1 MERSRVK
8 VAIVESSEIIRIGV
22 EHIVDST
29 PLLTLS
35 YSEESLPSIQNKDID
50 AVIINVDTLM
60 RSGQHEVSKL
70 LPNAGIIALVYRYIP
85 HTERALFDEVI
96 EIGDSPERVVEVLL
110 KNRELKTPEKSSAKV
125 TDSGELSERE
135 MEVVAAVARGLI
147 NKEIADSLNI
157 SIHTVMAHRKNI
169 SRKTGIRSISG
180 LVVYALL
187 NGLIEQSEVLR

>member
-8 VAIVESSEIIRIGV
+8 IAIVESSEILRIGV
-22 EHIVDST
+22 EHIVDSS

-35 YSEESLPSIQNKDID
+35 YSEESLPATQSKDID
-50 AVIINVDTLM
+50 AVIINVDTLT
-60 RSGQHEVSKL
+60 RGGQQRVSEL
-70 LPNAGIIALVYRYIP
+70 FPNAEIIALVYRYI
-85 HTERALFDEVI
+85 TRAERALLDEVI
-96 EIGDSPERVVEVLL
+96 EICDSPERVVEVLL
-110 KNRELKTPEKSSAKV
+110 KNREFKVDKSSAKV
-125 TDSGELSERE
+125 VDSGELSERE